1 MTPTI
6 ADIIGTIAAVL
17 TTASFVPQVWLTYK
31 TRDVSGVSLGMYSAF
46 TIGVGLWLVYGLL
59 VGAWPIVAANA
70 VTLTMAIAILIMKLR
85 FSDMP
90 TKPLN

>member
-6 ADIIGTIAAVL
+6 ADIIGTAAAIL

-46 TIGVGLWLVYGLL
+46 TVGIALWLVYGLL
-59 VGAWPIVAANA
+59 MGAWPIVAANA
-70 VTLTMAIAILIMKLR
+70 VTLTMAVAILVMKLS
-85 FSDMP
+85 FSDQP
-90 TKPLN
+90 TS